1 VEKELGK
8 DASHIYADF
17 VFEERQN
24 TFSPPLRQPFLLF
37 FRQIYQL
44 AINERA
50 AQQMV
55 SISNL
60 KKKKWEIR
68 NPFQSFEWNKYSNR
82 SFLGKGTT
90 SKSLAT

>member
-1 VEKELGK
+1 MQILSLKRDK
-8 DASHIYADF
+8 I
-17 VFEERQN
+17 R
-24 TFSPPLRQPFLLF
+24 PPSLRQPFLLF